1 MSGPKQAEPRA
12 REEPNISETIYRTL
26 RRRILRNEWTPGERL
41 PGEREL
47 SESYRTTR
55 NTLREAIRKL
65 EQARLVTVRHGQ
77 GVTVADF
84 RRTGTMELLAAFLE
98 EGVDSG
104 EKLHL
109 LEDLLPA
116 RRLLIEHATRLAVR
130 RASKDDFERLADITA
145 LLVSVF
151 ETRDVAVM
159 GRGDQRW
166 LGAVVDA
173 AHSVALRWIANPLLD
188 ASRDLLDRFPAL
200 WIFDDTYPDYLQSYL
215 RALRKE
221 DEEGA
226 IKAVR
231 SYFKRVDAV
240 ILDTLKAMLPQQQ
253 PQRSESRPTKR
264 EGK

>member
-1 MSGPKQAEPRA
+1 MPSATRTEPKTPD
-12 REEPNISETIYRTL
+12 EPNVAETIYRAL
-26 RRRILRNEWTPGERL
+26 RRRILRGEFSAGERL

-47 SESYRTTR
+47 SESYETTR

-84 RRTGTMELLAAFLE
+84 RRTGTMELLAPFLE
-98 EGVDSG
+98 DGVDAA

-130 RASKDDFERLADITA
+130 RASKDDFERLGDITA

-151 ETRDVAVM
+151 ETRDVGVM
-159 GRGDQRW
+159 ARGDQRW

-188 ASRDLLDRFPAL
+188 ASRDLLEHFPAL
-200 WIFDDTYPDYLQSYL
+200 WIFDDSYPVYLQDYL
-215 RALRKE
+215 RALRNE
-221 DEEGA
+221 DEEA
-226 IKAVR
+226 ARKAVR
-231 SYFKRVDAV
+231 AYFARIDRTIVQ
-240 ILDTLKAMLPQQQ
+240 TLKRLLPA
-253 PQRSESRPTKR
+253 PARGDGRAKR
-264 EGK
+264 EAK